1 MVLKSFSR
9 KIQESFFISKRI
21 SYICFN
27 QLNETMNTQCKN
39 CGSTMQSEVRPF
51 TCDLT
56 GMKHETTFGKCY
68 CEKTSSYVKLPDSIQ
83 KRMKE
88 LDELERTCTA
98 LGLGDKI
105 AGARHVLDL
114 EIKSF
119 LVKKETR
126 INLGQFN

>member
-1 MVLKSFSR
+1 
-9 KIQESFFISKRI
+9 
-21 SYICFN
+21 
-27 QLNETMNTQCKN
+27 MNTKCNN

-56 GMKHETTFGKCY
+56 GMKHETTFGKCH
-68 CEKTSSYVKLPDSIQ
+68 CTKKSSYEKLPDSIQ
-83 KRMKE
+83 KKMKE
-88 LDELERTCTA
+88 LDELERTCIA

-119 LVKKETR
+119 LSKKESK

>member
-1 MVLKSFSR
+1 
-9 KIQESFFISKRI
+9 
-21 SYICFN
+21 
-27 QLNETMNTQCKN
+27 MNTQCNN
-39 CGSTMQSEVRPF
+39 CGITMQTEVRPF
-51 TCDLT
+51 SCDLT
-56 GMKHETTFGKCY
+56 GMKHETTFGKCH
-68 CEKTSSYVKLPDSIQ
+68 CEKTNRYEKLPLSIQ
-83 KRMKE
+83 KKMKE

-119 LVKKETR
+119 LAKKESR

>member
-1 MVLKSFSR
+1 
-9 KIQESFFISKRI
+9 
-21 SYICFN
+21 
-27 QLNETMNTQCKN
+27 MNTQCN
-39 CGSTMQSEVRPF
+39 TCGSTMQTEVRPF
-51 TCDLT
+51 SCDLT
-56 GMKHETTFGKCY
+56 GMKHETTFGKCH
-68 CEKTSSYVKLPDSIQ
+68 CEKTNSYEKLPLSIQ
-83 KRMKE
+83 KKMKE

-119 LVKKETR
+119 LAKKESK